1 MKSVFYNPN
10 RAFRTDAPKMLLLL
24 LLKYGTF
31 TVDVTFISDELNEF
45 NVVIDMGEAH
55 RITKEVLS
63 ELNYQ
68 NLDELPQFKNQ
79 LSTTEHLAT
88 YIQKEIKKESASVFN
103 GTLNITLGESHN
115 AWAVVIEL

>member
-10 RAFRTDAPKMLLLL
+10 RAFRTEAPKMLLLL
-24 LLKYGTF
+24 LKYDAF

-88 YIQKEIKKESASVFN
+88 YIQKEIKREATSIFN

-115 AWAVVIEL
+115 AWAGVIE

>member
-1 MKSVFYNPN
+1 
-10 RAFRTDAPKMLLLL
+10 
-24 LLKYGTF
+24 
-31 TVDVTFISDELNEF
+31 ISEKLNEF

-63 ELNYQ
+63 ELNYK

-79 LSTTEHLAT
+79 LSTTEHLAS
-88 YIQKEIKKESASVFN
+88 YIQKKIKKEATSVFD

-115 AWAVVIEL
+115 AWAGVIE

>member
-1 MKSVFYNPN
+1 MKYFVKIRESIMIAHSLPDPFFGPAQNMHG
-10 RAFRTDAPKMLLLL
+10 A
-24 LLKYGTF
+24 TF

-63 ELNYQ
+63 ELNYK

-88 YIQKEIKKESASVFN
+88 YIQKEIKKEALDVQK
-103 GTLNITLGESHN
+103 
-115 AWAVVIEL
+115 

>member
-1 MKSVFYNPN
+1 MKSIYYNPN
-10 RAFRTDAPKMLLLL
+10 RAFRIDAPKMLLL

-31 TVDVTFISDELNEF
+31 TVDVTFISHELNEF
-45 NVVIDMGEAH
+45 NVVIDMGEAL

-63 ELNYQ
+63 KLNYK

-79 LSTTEHLAT
+79 LTTTELLAT
-88 YIQKEIKKESASVFN
+88 YIQKEIKKEAASVFN